1 MVTAHAWGFV
11 LNGVTG
17 ERVRI
22 EVDIAQGLPS
32 VGVIGLADTTIGESR
47 WRIRSA
53 FTNSGA
59 QWPSARMTIA
69 LSPADLP
76 KQGSGID
83 LAIAAAILAAT
94 GQSGIRDDTAF
105 IGELGLDGTVRGV
118 RGAIAA
124 AAAARRSGLSA
135 VVVSQDNAR
144 EVSTIPGLHV
154 IIVRDLVHLIEV
166 LAGRDESEAMPES
179 MPAASVDLDPD
190 LADVRGHAYARFA
203 LEVAAAGG
211 HHLSMLGAPGVGKT
225 LLARRLPGLLP
236 DLGETDSIDVT
247 TIHSLAGR
255 LPAGSGLVSRPPLAA
270 PHHSATPPAMTG
282 TARGRHVT
290 PGVLTMAHGGVLF
303 MDEAP
308 EFSRHV
314 LEAMREPL
322 ETGTIMVTRAAGV
335 IELPAR
341 FQLIL
346 ASNPC
351 PCGNA
356 IGRGE
361 LCTCTSLTRRRYAE
375 RLSGPLMD
383 RIDVRVVVTRP
394 TESEL
399 LTTSPGESSA
409 TVADRVAEARNR
421 ALVRFRDCDWSV
433 NSAIPTRALRDSYA
447 PTSDGVELL
456 QRAEQGSL
464 SLRGSD
470 RVLRVA
476 WTIADCLGA
485 DLPNAD
491 HVSTALG
498 LRGELVAR

>member
-1 MVTAHAWGFV
+1 MPTAYAWGVV
-11 LNGVTG
+11 LNGVIG

-22 EVDIAQGLPS
+22 EVDISQGLPS

-53 FTNSGA
+53 FSNSDA

-83 LAIAAAILAAT
+83 LAIAAAILSAT
-94 GQSGIRDDTAF
+94 GQSTVRDDTAF
-105 IGELGLDGTVRGV
+105 LGELGLDGSVRGV

-124 AAAARRSGLSA
+124 AAAARRSGLS
-135 VVVSQDNAR
+135 VLVVSVDNAR
-144 EVSTIPGLHV
+144 EVSCIPGLSV
-154 IIVRDLVHLIEV
+154 LIVRDLPHLIDV
-166 LAGRDESEAMPES
+166 LAGRAEPAGLPES
-179 MPAASVDLDPD
+179 AIESAIEPDPD
-190 LADVRGHAYARFA
+190 LVDVRGHAYARFA
-203 LEVAAAGG
+203 LEIAAAGG

-236 DLGETDSIDVT
+236 NLDDTMSIDVT
-247 TIHSLAGR
+247 TIRSLAGR
-255 LPAGSGLVSRPPLAA
+255 LPAGSGLVTRPPLAA

-282 TARGRHVT
+282 TARGRQVT

-308 EFSRHV
+308 EFSRPA
-314 LEAMREPL
+314 LEALREPL
-322 ETGTIMVTRAAGV
+322 ETGTIVITRSAGV

-341 FQLIL
+341 FQLVL

-351 PCGNA
+351 PCGQA

-383 RIDVRVVVTRP
+383 RVDVRVVVTRP

-399 LTTSPGESSA
+399 MSAGPGESSDV
-409 TVADRVAEARNR
+409 VAARVSEARAR
-421 ALVRFRDCDWSV
+421 ATRRFRDHGWSL
-433 NSAIPTRALRDSYA
+433 NAEIPARSLREDFA
-447 PTSDGVELL
+447 PTAEAVDLL
-456 QRAEQGSL
+456 RRAEQGSL

-476 WTIADCLGA
+476 WTIADCLGV
-485 DLPNAD
+485 DRPNPD

-498 LRGELVAR
+498 LRGEMVSR

>member
-1 MVTAHAWGFV
+1 MATAHAWGFV

-94 GQSGIRDDTAF
+94 GQAGVRHDSAF
-105 IGELGLDGTVRGV
+105 IGELGLDGSVRGV

-124 AAAARRSGLSA
+124 AAAARRSGLA
-135 VVVSQDNAR
+135 VVVVSPDNAR
-144 EVSTIPGLHV
+144 EVSTIPGLSV

-166 LAGRDESEAMPES
+166 LAGREQSADIPEPTAL
-179 MPAASVDLDPD
+179 PAPDPDPD

-203 LEVAAAGG
+203 LEIAAAGG
-211 HHLSMLGAPGVGKT
+211 HHMSMLGAPGVGKT

-236 DLGETDSIDVT
+236 DLDEVDSIDVT

-255 LPAGSGLVSRPPLAA
+255 LPAGAGLVTRPPLAA

-282 TARGRHVT
+282 TTRGRQVA

-314 LEAMREPL
+314 LEAMREPI

-356 IGRGE
+356 IGRGD
-361 LCTCTSLTRRRYAE
+361 LCTCTSMTRRRYAE

-383 RIDVRVVVTRP
+383 RVDVRMVVSRP
-394 TESEL
+394 TEREL
-399 LTTSPGESSA
+399 ISNSAGESSA
-409 TVADRVAEARNR
+409 IVAARVAEARAR
-421 ALVRFRDCDWSV
+421 AASRFAEYGWSV
-433 NSAIPTRALRDSYA
+433 NSAIPTGALRGTFA
-447 PTSDGVELL
+447 PTSDAVDLL
-456 QRAEQGSL
+456 RRAEQESL

-476 WTIADCLGA
+476 WTIADCLGV
-485 DLPNAD
+485 DRPDAD

-498 LRGELVAR
+498 LRGEVVSR

>member
-1 MVTAHAWGFV
+1 MGTAHAWGFV
-11 LNGVTG
+11 LNGVIG

-53 FTNSGA
+53 FTNSSA

-94 GQSGIRDDTAF
+94 DQAPVRDDTAF
-105 IGELGLDGTVRGV
+105 FGELGLDGSVRGV

-124 AAAARRSGLSA
+124 AAATRRSGLTT
-135 VVVSQDNAR
+135 VVVSPDNAR
-144 EVSTIPGLHV
+144 EVSTIPGLTV
-154 IIVRDLVHLIEV
+154 IIVRDLMHLIDV
-166 LAGRDESEAMPES
+166 LGGRELSAGMPEPTS
-179 MPAASVDLDPD
+179 AVAADPDPD

-203 LEVAAAGG
+203 LEIAAVGG

-236 DLGETDSIDVT
+236 DLDEADAIDVT
-247 TIHSLAGR
+247 TIHSLTGR
-255 LPAGSGLVSRPPLAA
+255 LPAGAGLVTRPPLAA

-282 TARGRHVT
+282 TARGRQVT

-314 LEAMREPL
+314 LEAMREPI
-322 ETGTIMVTRAAGV
+322 ETGTIMVTRAIGV

-341 FQLIL
+341 FQLVL

-361 LCTCTSLTRRRYAE
+361 LCTCTSMTRRRYAE
-375 RLSGPLMD
+375 RMSGPLMD
-383 RIDVRVVVTRP
+383 RVDVRVVVTRP

-399 LTTSPGESSA
+399 LSTSLGESSA
-409 TVADRVAEARNR
+409 VVAARVAEARSR
-421 ALVRFRDCDWSV
+421 ALSRFKGCGWSV
-433 NSAIPTRALRDSYA
+433 NSAIPTRALRERFA
-447 PTSDGVELL
+447 PTSEAVDLL
-456 QRAEQGSL
+456 RRAEQGSL

-476 WTIADCLGA
+476 WSIADCLGA
-485 DLPNAD
+485 DRPDAD

-498 LRGELVAR
+498 LRGELISR

>member
-1 MVTAHAWGFV
+1 MATAHAWGIV
-11 LNGVTG
+11 LNGVIG

-22 EVDIAQGLPS
+22 EVDISQGLPS

-47 WRIRSA
+47 WRVRSA
-53 FTNSGA
+53 FANSGA

-83 LAIAAAILAAT
+83 LAIAAAVLAAS
-94 GQSGIRDDTAF
+94 GQAPVRDDTAF
-105 IGELGLDGTVRGV
+105 IGELGLDGSVRGV

-124 AAAARRSGLSA
+124 AAATRRSGLTTLM
-135 VVVSQDNAR
+135 VSRDNAR
-144 EVSTIPGLHV
+144 EVSTIPGLTV
-154 IIVRDLVHLIEV
+154 VIVRDLLHMIDV
-166 LAGRDESEAMPES
+166 LAGRAEPGHPPEFRGEAVAEPE
-179 MPAASVDLDPD
+179 PD

-225 LLARRLPGLLP
+225 LLARRFPGLLP
-236 DLGETDSIDVT
+236 DLGEGESIDVT
-247 TIHSLAGR
+247 TIRSLAGR
-255 LPAGSGLVSRPPLAA
+255 LPAGGGLVTRPPIAA

-282 TARGRHVT
+282 TARGRQVT

-308 EFSRHV
+308 EFSRPA
-314 LEAMREPL
+314 LEALREPL
-322 ETGTIMVTRAAGV
+322 ETGTIVITRSAGV

-351 PCGNA
+351 PCGHA

-383 RIDVRVVVTRP
+383 RVDVRVVVTRP

-399 LTTSPGESSA
+399 LSRAAGESSA
-409 TVADRVAEARNR
+409 SVAARVAEARSR
-421 ALVRFRDCDWSV
+421 AAARFKDCGWAV
-433 NSAIPTRALRDSYA
+433 NSSIPTRALREAFA
-447 PTSDGVELL
+447 PTSEAVDLL
-456 QRAEQGSL
+456 RAAEQGTL

-476 WTIADCLGA
+476 WTIADCFGA
-485 DLPNAD
+485 DRPDVD

-498 LRGELVAR
+498 LRGEPVSR

>member
-1 MVTAHAWGFV
+1 MATAHAWGFV
-11 LNGVTG
+11 LNGVIG

-22 EVDIAQGLPS
+22 EVDISQGLPS

-53 FTNSGA
+53 FSNSGA
-59 QWPSARMTIA
+59 HWPIARMTIA

-76 KQGSGID
+76 KQGSGLD

-94 GQSGIRDDTAF
+94 GQAGIRDDTAF
-105 IGELGLDGTVRGV
+105 IGELGLDGTIRGV

-124 AAAARRSGLSA
+124 AAAARRSGLAS
-135 VVVSQDNAR
+135 VVVSPENAC
-144 EVSTIPGLHV
+144 EVSMIPGLAV
-154 IIVRDLVHLIEV
+154 IIVRDLTHAIEV
-166 LAGRDESEAMPES
+166 LAGREPSAEMPDPSESP
-179 MPAASVDLDPD
+179 VRDTDPD

-236 DLGETDSIDVT
+236 DLLEGDSIDVT

-255 LPAGSGLVSRPPLAA
+255 VSTGAGLVTRPPLVA

-282 TARGRHVT
+282 TARGRLVT

-322 ETGTIMVTRAAGV
+322 ETGTIMITRSAGV

-351 PCGNA
+351 PCGHA
-356 IGRGE
+356 IGRGD

-383 RIDVRVVVTRP
+383 RVDLRVVVTRP
-394 TESEL
+394 TDGEL
-399 LTTSPGESSA
+399 ISRSPGEPSGV
-409 TVADRVAEARNR
+409 VAGRVAEARAR
-421 ALVRFRDCDWSV
+421 ARARFKDSGWAV
-433 NSAIPTRALRDSYA
+433 NSAIPTRALRQAFA
-447 PTSDGVELL
+447 PTSDAVDLL
-456 QRAEQGSL
+456 RAAEQGAL

-485 DLPNAD
+485 ARPNAD

-498 LRGELVAR
+498 LRGELVSR

>member
-1 MVTAHAWGFV
+1 MATAHAWGFV
-11 LNGVTG
+11 LNGVIG

-22 EVDIAQGLPS
+22 EVDISQGLPS

-53 FTNSGA
+53 FANSGA

-83 LAIAAAILAAT
+83 LAIAAAILAAS
-94 GQSGIRDDTAF
+94 GQGSVRDDMAF
-105 IGELGLDGTVRGV
+105 IGELGLDGCIRGV

-124 AAAARRSGLSA
+124 AAAARRSGLAS
-135 VVVSQDNAR
+135 VVVSLDNAR
-144 EVSTIPGLHV
+144 EVSTIPGLEV
-154 IIVRDLVHLIEV
+154 VIVRDLEHFIEV
-166 LAGRDESEAMPES
+166 LAGREKSEGMPDPS
-179 MPAASVDLDPD
+179 ATPAADPEPD

-236 DLGETDSIDVT
+236 DLNEADAIDVT

-255 LPAGSGLVSRPPLAA
+255 VPAGAGLVTRPPLAA

-282 TARGRHVT
+282 TARGRQVT

-314 LEAMREPL
+314 LEAMREPI
-322 ETGTIMVTRAAGV
+322 ETGSIMVTRAAGV

-361 LCTCTSLTRRRYAE
+361 LCTCTSMTRRRYAE

-383 RIDVRVVVTRP
+383 RVDVRMVVTRP
-394 TESEL
+394 TDAEL
-399 LTTSPGESSA
+399 LSTTAGESSA
-409 TVADRVAEARNR
+409 VVAARVAEARAR
-421 ALVRFRDCDWSV
+421 ASARFSECGWSV
-433 NSAIPTRALRDSYA
+433 NSAIPTRALRGQFA
-447 PTSDGVELL
+447 PTSDAVDLL
-456 QRAEQGSL
+456 RSAEQGAL

-476 WTIADCLGA
+476 WTVADCLGA
-485 DLPNAD
+485 DRPDAD

-498 LRGELVAR
+498 LRGEVVSR

>member
-1 MVTAHAWGFV
+1 MVTSHAWGIV

-47 WRIRSA
+47 WRVRSA
-53 FTNSGA
+53 FANSGA

-83 LAIAAAILAAT
+83 LAIAAAVLAAS
-94 GQSGIRDDTAF
+94 GQAPTRHDTAF
-105 IGELGLDGTVRGV
+105 IGELGLDGSVRGV

-124 AAAARRSGLSA
+124 AASTRRSGLTTL
-135 VVVSQDNAR
+135 VVSPENAR
-144 EVSTIPGLHV
+144 EVSTIPGLTV
-154 IIVRDLVHLIEV
+154 VIVRDLLHMIEV
-166 LAGRDESEAMPES
+166 LAGRAESAGMPETVEE
-179 MPAASVDLDPD
+179 PVAENEPD

-203 LEVAAAGG
+203 LEIAAAGG

-236 DLGETDSIDVT
+236 DLDERVSIDVT
-247 TIHSLAGR
+247 TIRSLAGR
-255 LPAGSGLVSRPPLAA
+255 LPSGAGLLRRPPISA

-282 TARGRHVT
+282 TARGRQVT

-308 EFSRHV
+308 EFSRHA
-314 LEAMREPL
+314 LEALREPL
-322 ETGTIMVTRAAGV
+322 ETGSIVITRSAGV

-351 PCGNA
+351 PCGHA

-383 RIDVRVVVTRP
+383 RVDVRVVMTRP

-399 LTTSPGESSA
+399 LSTMTGESSA
-409 TVADRVAEARNR
+409 VVADRVSEARSR
-421 ALVRFRDCDWSV
+421 ASTRFRECGWFL
-433 NSAIPTRALRDSYA
+433 NSEIPTRALREDFA
-447 PTSDGVELL
+447 PTSDAVDLL
-456 QRAEQGSL
+456 RQAEQGSM

-476 WTIADCLGA
+476 WTIADCLGL
-485 DLPNAD
+485 DRPNAD

-498 LRGELVAR
+498 LRGEAVTR

>member
-1 MVTAHAWGFV
+1 MATAHAWGFV
-11 LNGVTG
+11 LNGVIG

-22 EVDIAQGLPS
+22 EVDISQGLPS

-53 FTNSGA
+53 FANSGA
-59 QWPSARMTIA
+59 QWPVARMTIA

-94 GQSGIRDDTAF
+94 GQAGIRDDTAF
-105 IGELGLDGTVRGV
+105 IGELGLDGAVRGV

-124 AAAARRSGLSA
+124 AAAARRCGLTS
-135 VVVSQDNAR
+135 VVVSADNAR
-144 EVSTIPGLHV
+144 EVSTIPGLGV
-154 IIVRDLVHLIEV
+154 IIVRDLVHFIEV
-166 LAGRDESEAMPES
+166 LAGREQPANMPEPS
-179 MPAASVDLDPD
+179 GVSSTELEPD

-236 DLGETDSIDVT
+236 DLGESDSIDVT
-247 TIHSLAGR
+247 AIHSIAGR
-255 LPAGSGLVSRPPLAA
+255 VPPGAGLVTRPPLAA

-282 TARGRHVT
+282 TARGRQVT

-314 LEAMREPL
+314 LEAMREPI
-322 ETGTIMVTRAAGV
+322 ETGSIMVTRAAGV

-351 PCGNA
+351 PCGHA

-361 LCTCTSLTRRRYAE
+361 LCTCTSLTRRRYSE

-383 RIDVRVVVTRP
+383 RVDVRVVVTRP

-399 LTTSPGESSA
+399 LSRTAGESSA
-409 TVADRVAEARNR
+409 VVAGRVAEARAR
-421 ALVRFRDCDWSV
+421 AASRFKECGWSV
-433 NSAIPTRALRDSYA
+433 NSAIPTRALREAFA
-447 PTSDGVELL
+447 PTSEAIDLL
-456 QRAEQGSL
+456 RTAEQGAL

-485 DLPNAD
+485 DRPDVD

-498 LRGELVAR
+498 LRGEMVSR

>member
-1 MVTAHAWGFV
+1 MATSHAWGIV
-11 LNGVTG
+11 VNGVIG
-17 ERVRI
+17 ELVRI

-53 FTNSGA
+53 FSNTGA

-94 GQSGIRDDTAF
+94 GQATVSSEAAF
-105 IGELGLDGTVRGV
+105 VGELGLDGAVRGV

-124 AAAARRSGLSA
+124 ASASRRAGLSTL
-135 VVVSQDNAR
+135 VVSLDNAR
-144 EVSTIPGLHV
+144 EVSTIPGLRIV
-154 IIVRDLVHLIEV
+154 IVRDLAHLIDV
-166 LAGRDESEAMPES
+166 LAGRAESAE
-179 MPAASVDLDPD
+179 MPAPAVGPPSDPEPD

-203 LEVAAAGG
+203 LEIAAAGG

-236 DLGETDSIDVT
+236 DLDESESIDVT
-247 TIHSLAGR
+247 TVHSLAGR
-255 LPAGSGLVSRPPLAA
+255 LAPGAGLVTRPPLAA

-282 TARGRHVT
+282 TARGRQVT

-308 EFSRHV
+308 EFSRPA
-314 LEAMREPL
+314 LEALREPL
-322 ETGTIMVTRAAGV
+322 ETGTIVITRSAGI

-351 PCGNA
+351 PCGHA

-383 RIDVRVVVTRP
+383 RVDVRVVVTRP
-394 TESEL
+394 SDAEL
-399 LTTSPGESSA
+399 RAEGPGESSA
-409 TVADRVAEARNR
+409 VVADRVREARAR
-421 ALVRFRDCDWSV
+421 AAYRFAGLGWSL
-433 NSAIPTRALRDSYA
+433 NSAIPTGALRDEFA
-447 PTSDGVELL
+447 PTPEAGELL
-456 QRAEQGSL
+456 RQAEQGSL

-476 WTIADCLGA
+476 WSIADCLGA
-485 DLPNAD
+485 VRPTAD

-498 LRGELVAR
+498 LRGETVSR

>member
-1 MVTAHAWGFV
+1 MTTAHAWGFV
-11 LNGVTG
+11 LNGVIG

-53 FTNSGA
+53 FSNSGA

-94 GQSGIRDDTAF
+94 EQAPVREEYAY
-105 IGELGLDGTVRGV
+105 IGELGLDGSVRGV

-124 AAAARRSGLSA
+124 AAAARRSGLTT
-135 VVVSQDNAR
+135 VVVSSDNAR
-144 EVSTIPGLHV
+144 EVSTIPGLTV

-166 LAGRDESEAMPES
+166 LAGREHSAAMPEVVS
-179 MPAASVDLDPD
+179 PTAADPDPD
-190 LADVRGHAYARFA
+190 LADVRGHAYAKFA
-203 LEVAAAGG
+203 LEIAAVGG
-211 HHLSMLGAPGVGKT
+211 HHVSMLGAPGVGKT

-236 DLGETDSIDVT
+236 DLDDIDAIDVT

-255 LPAGSGLVSRPPLAA
+255 LSAGDGLVTRPPLAA
-270 PHHSATPPAMTG
+270 PHHSATPPSMTG
-282 TARGRHVT
+282 TARGRQVT

-322 ETGTIMVTRAAGV
+322 ETGSIMVTRAAGV

-361 LCTCTSLTRRRYAE
+361 LCTCTSMTRRRYAE

-383 RIDVRVVVTRP
+383 RVDVRVVVTRP
-394 TESEL
+394 TEAEMISASVE
-399 LTTSPGESSA
+399 ESSPV
-409 TVADRVAEARNR
+409 VAARVVEARSR
-421 ALVRFRDCDWSV
+421 AAYRFKNCEWSV
-433 NSAIPTRALRDSYA
+433 NSAIPTRALRDAYA
-447 PTSDGVELL
+447 PTSDAVEMLR
-456 QRAEQGSL
+456 RAEQGSL

-476 WTIADCLGA
+476 WSIADCLGA
-485 DLPNAD
+485 DRPNVD

-498 LRGELVAR
+498 LRGEMVSR

>member
-1 MVTAHAWGFV
+1 MSTSYAWGVV
-11 LNGVTG
+11 LNGVAG

-53 FTNSGA
+53 FANSGA

-83 LAIAAAILAAT
+83 LAIAAAILDAT
-94 GQSGIRDDTAF
+94 GQASVPADTAF
-105 IGELGLDGTVRGV
+105 IGELGLDGAVRGV

-124 AAAARRSGLSA
+124 AAASRRAGLTRL
-135 VVVSQDNAR
+135 VVSPDNAR
-144 EVSTIPGLHV
+144 EVCTIPGLIIV
-154 IIVRDLVHLIEV
+154 IVRDLEHLIDF
-166 LAGRDESEAMPES
+166 LAGRAESAGMPDS
-179 MPAASVDLDPD
+179 AAPPTVEVEPD

-203 LEVAAAGG
+203 LEIAAAGG
-211 HHLSMLGAPGVGKT
+211 HHFSMLGAPGVGKT
-225 LLARRLPGLLP
+225 LLARRFPGLLP
-236 DLGETDSIDVT
+236 DLDENESIEVT

-255 LPAGSGLVSRPPLAA
+255 LPAGSGLVSRPPFTA

-282 TARGRHVT
+282 TARGRQVT

-308 EFSRHV
+308 EFSRQA
-314 LEAMREPL
+314 LESLREPI
-322 ETGTIMVTRAAGV
+322 ETGSIVVTRSAGV

-356 IGRGE
+356 IGRGD

-383 RIDVRVVVTRP
+383 RIDVRMVVSRP
-394 TESEL
+394 TEAEL
-399 LTTSPGESSA
+399 LASSTGESSA
-409 TVADRVAEARNR
+409 AVAERVAQARDR
-421 ALVRFRDCDWSV
+421 ARHRFAHSGWAT
-433 NSAIPTRALRDSYA
+433 NSRIPSKALRTEHA
-447 PTSDGVELL
+447 PTSDAVDLL
-456 QRAEQGSL
+456 HRAEQGSL

-476 WTIADCLGA
+476 WTIADCLGV
-485 DLPNAD
+485 DRPNAD
-491 HVSTALG
+491 HVSMALG
-498 LRGELVAR
+498 LRGEAVSR

>member
-1 MVTAHAWGFV
+1 MTTAHAWGFV
-11 LNGVTG
+11 LNGVIG

-22 EVDIAQGLPS
+22 EVDISQGLPS

-53 FTNSGA
+53 FSNSDA

-76 KQGSGID
+76 KQGSGLD

-94 GQSGIRDDTAF
+94 GQAGIRENTAF
-105 IGELGLDGTVRGV
+105 IGELGLDGSVRGV

-124 AAAARRSGLSA
+124 AAAARRSGLTC
-135 VVVSQDNAR
+135 VVVSGDNAR
-144 EVSTIPGLHV
+144 EVSSIPGLSV
-154 IIVRDLVHLIEV
+154 IIIRDLVHLIEV
-166 LAGRDESEAMPES
+166 LAGRDQSAEMPES
-179 MPAASVDLDPD
+179 SVLPALDVEPD

-211 HHLSMLGAPGVGKT
+211 HHVSMLGAPGVGKT

-236 DLGETDSIDVT
+236 DLGEADSIDVT

-255 LPAGSGLVSRPPLAA
+255 LLSGTGLVTRPPLAA

-282 TARGRHVT
+282 TARGRQVT

-314 LEAMREPL
+314 LEVMREPI
-322 ETGTIMVTRAAGV
+322 ETGSIMVTRAAGV

-351 PCGNA
+351 PCGHA
-356 IGRGE
+356 IGRGD

-383 RIDVRVVVTRP
+383 RVDVRVVVTRP
-394 TESEL
+394 SEAEL
-399 LTTSPGESSA
+399 LATTAGESSA
-409 TVADRVAEARNR
+409 VVAARVAEARDR
-421 ALVRFRDCDWSV
+421 AALRFAECGWSV
-433 NSAIPTRALRDSYA
+433 NSAIPTRALRGDFA
-447 PTSDGVELL
+447 PTSDAVDLL
-456 QRAEQGSL
+456 RTAEQGAL

-485 DLPNAD
+485 DRPDAD

-498 LRGELVAR
+498 LRGELVSR